1 MPPPGYRYV
10 HELTLGVDPAMIF
23 DVPSAQIVVVMR
35 VGALERGNI
44 PSVLLLLLLMFPRLE
59 RSKASTTANV
69 ALILRMLNRRERSH
83 HRRRRIHGMV
93 Q

>member
-44 PSVLLLLLLMFPRLE
+44 PSVLLLLLLMSPRLE

>member
-44 PSVLLLLLLMFPRLE
+44 PSVLLLMSPRLE